1 MTGGADL
8 VLTMAESPGG
18 SGTGNDNSTSEIDM
32 KQCFLDLRNTIK
44 DLAGE
49 MKSLKSEV
57 SELRENSASSDVES
71 VCSVNS
77 ASQHTSHL
85 LNSRSGAEDADT
97 VDSEAAFM
105 ITGPSEAP
113 DNLNRNDSL
122 DIWETELNDPGDEGP
137 EINERVAKVA
147 NSRFL
152 TKLSESERKEK
163 FAANLRPKNC
173 PAMKVPILNEEVLD
187 RANITQN
194 AKRDDSRL
202 AQVQT
207 CISKAAAAAVNCA
220 SALHA
225 DLTDHVPANL
235 ADAKVKII
243 ETGNKAMEAFKDITA
258 LLGTANVELST
269 RRRFQLQKTLPK
281 EWAAICGNDSIPVTD
296 KLFGDEV
303 VKAINNAKESF
314 KAKRPPSFSGQRN
327 HPYQRKPERFG
338 GGTFLGQGQGSR
350 GTYQKPGFPHPQKQ
364 KFGAPQRGGHKG
376 KRY

>member
-1 MTGGADL
+1 
-8 VLTMAESPGG
+8 MAELPDG
-18 SGTGNDNSTSEIDM
+18 SGTGFNNAGTTELDVSQCLLDM
-32 KQCFLDLRNTIK
+32 RNTIK

-57 SELRENSASSDVES
+57 SELRENSASSDIDSHS

-77 ASQHTSHL
+77 ASQHTANTLHL
-85 LNSRSGAEDADT
+85 SNSRSGAVEDADT
-97 VDSEAAFM
+97 VTSEAAFL

-113 DNLNRNDSL
+113 ENSNRNADTL

-152 TKLSESERKEK
+152 TKLSESERKDK
-163 FAANLRPKNC
+163 FSANLRPKNC

-202 AQVQT
+202 AQVQA

-220 SALHA
+220 STLHA
-225 DLTDHVPANL
+225 DLTEHVPANL
-235 ADAKVKII
+235 AEAKAKII
-243 ETGNKAMEAFKDITA
+243 ETGNKAMDAFKDITA
-258 LLGTANVELST
+258 LLGTAHVDLST
-269 RRRFQLQKTLPK
+269 RRRFQLQKTLQK

-314 KAKRPPSFSGQRN
+314 KAKRPSSFSGQRN
-327 HPYQRKPERFG
+327 HPYQRKGERFG
-338 GGTFLGQGQGSR
+338 GNTFLGQGQSGSR
-350 GTYQKPGFPHPQKQ
+350 STYHKAGFPHPQKQ